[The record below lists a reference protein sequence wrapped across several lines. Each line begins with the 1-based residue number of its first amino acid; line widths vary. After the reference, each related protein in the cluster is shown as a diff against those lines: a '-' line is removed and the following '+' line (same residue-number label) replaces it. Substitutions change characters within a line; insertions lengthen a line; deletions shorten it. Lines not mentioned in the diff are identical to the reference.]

1 MSDTLQ
7 YFKALSDETR
17 LRLLVVLHRYELNVN
32 ELVELMDMGQ
42 SGVSRH
48 LKILTAAGLLGY
60 RRDGLWVFYSVPAQ
74 GPGRKFVDA
83 VLPFLTSEGFASD
96 DLVMAAS
103 IIEERATKTSQF
115 FNTIAEDWDAMA
127 GEVLGGFDLP
137 KMVEDKVPAGCKVAV
152 DLGCG
157 TGSVLEHLLKKSE
170 QVIGVD
176 GSARMLELARR
187 RFIGEE
193 SRLSLRIGDLEHL
206 PLRDGE
212 ADFVCIN
219 LVLHHLSNPKAVLGE
234 VKRVLRPGGLF
245 LLSDFDRHSD
255 ESMRAEY
262 GDRWLGFE
270 AETLEGFMREAGF
283 KLSSSASQPVER
295 GLSLH
300 VFLAASAV
308 EPAHK
313 WYGKADY

>member
-1 MSDTLQ
+1 MADTLQ

-17 LRLLVVLHRYELNVN
+17 LRLLAVLHRYELNVN
-32 ELVELMDMGQ
+32 ELVELMGMGQ
-42 SGVSRH
+42 SRISRH
-48 LKILTAAGLLGY
+48 LKILTSAGLLAY
-60 RRDGLWVFYSVPAQ
+60 RRDGLWVFYSVPPDGA
-74 GPGRKFVDA
+74 GRKFLNS
-83 VLPFLTSEGFASD
+83 VLPFLNAEGFAGAD
-96 DLVMAAS
+96 ITMAAT
-103 IIEERATKTSQF
+103 IIEERSSKTSQF
-115 FNTIAEDWDAMA
+115 FNSIAEDWDAMA

-137 KMVEDKVPAGCKVAV
+137 GMVEERVPDGCKVAV

-187 RFIGEE
+187 RFAGADAQ
-193 SRLSLRIGDLEHL
+193 RLSLRIGDLEHL

-219 LVLHHLSNPKAVLGE
+219 LVLHHLSNPRAVLGE
-234 VKRVLRPGGLF
+234 VARVLRRGGVF
-245 LLSDFDRHSD
+245 LLTDFDRHTD

-262 GDRWLGFE
+262 GDRWLGFD
-270 AETLEGFMREAGF
+270 AATLEGFMRDVGF
-283 KLSSSASQPVER
+283 KVRSSLSHPVGR

-300 VFLAASAV
+300 VFMATT
-308 EPAHK
+308 
-313 WYGKADY
+313 

>member
-1 MSDTLQ
+1 MSATLQ

-32 ELVELMDMGQ
+32 ELVELMGMGQ
-42 SGVSRH
+42 SRISRH
-48 LKILTAAGLLGY
+48 LKILNSAGLLGY
-60 RRDGLWVFYSVPAQ
+60 RRDGLWVFYSVPAD
-74 GPGRKFVDA
+74 GTGRKFLDA
-83 VLPFLTSEGFASD
+83 VLPFLDAERFAAA
-96 DLVMAAS
+96 DLALAAT
-103 IIEERATKTSQF
+103 IVEERASKTSQF
-115 FNTIAEDWDAMA
+115 FNSIAEDWDAMS

-137 KMVEDKVPAGCKVAV
+137 GMVESRIPAGCKVAV

-157 TGSVLEHLLKKSE
+157 TGGVLEHLLKKSE

-187 RFIGEE
+187 RFVGEE
-193 SRLSLRIGDLEHL
+193 DRLSLRIGDLEHL
-206 PLRDGE
+206 PLRDAE

-219 LVLHHLSNPKAVLGE
+219 LVLHHLSNPRAVLGE
-234 VKRVLRPGGLF
+234 VARVLRPGGVF
-245 LLSDFDRHSD
+245 LLTDFDRHGD
-255 ESMRAEY
+255 ESMRADY

-283 KLSSSASQPVER
+283 KLSSSSSQPVER

-300 VFLAASAV
+300 IFLATVPSPV
-308 EPAHK
+308 MP
-313 WYGKADY
+313 WYGKADF

>member
-1 MSDTLQ
+1 MSDSLQ

-17 LRLLVVLHRYELNVN
+17 LRLLVILQRYELNVN
-32 ELVELMDMGQ
+32 ELVDLMGMGQ
-42 SGVSRH
+42 SRVSRH
-48 LKILTAAGLLGY
+48 LKILTSAGLLGC
-60 RRDGLWVFYSVPAQ
+60 RRDGLWMFYSVVSE
-74 GPGRKFVDA
+74 GPGKEFMDA
-83 VLPFLTSEGFASD
+83 ILPFISGEDFARD
-96 DLVMAAS
+96 DLVMAAT
-103 IIEERATKTSQF
+103 IIEERASKTSQF

-127 GEVLGGFDLP
+127 GEVLGNFDLP
-137 KMVEDKVPAGCKVAV
+137 QMVEDRMPHNCKVAV

-157 TGSVLEHLLKKSE
+157 TGSVLAHLLKKSR

-187 RFIGEE
+187 RFAGEE
-193 SRLSLRIGDLEHL
+193 ERLSLRIGDLEHL

-219 LVLHHLSNPKAVLGE
+219 LVLHHLSDPKGVLGE
-234 VKRVLRPGGLF
+234 VKRVLRRDGVF
-245 LLSDFDRHSD
+245 LLTDFDRHSD

-270 AETLEGFMREAGF
+270 AAALEGYMKDAGF
-283 KLSSSASQPVER
+283 VMRASSSQPVER

-300 VFLAASAV
+300 IFTATA
-308 EPAHK
+308 
-313 WYGKADY
+313 

>member
-32 ELVELMDMGQ
+32 ELVELMGMGQ
-42 SGVSRH
+42 SGISRH

-60 RRDGLWVFYSVPAQ
+60 RRDGLWVFYSIIGE
-74 GPGRKFVDA
+74 GPGRKFIDA
-83 VLPFLTSEGFASD
+83 LMPFLVSDGFASA
-96 DLVMAAS
+96 DLVMAAT

-115 FNTIAEDWDAMA
+115 FNSIAEDWDAMA
-127 GEVLGGFDLP
+127 VEVLGGFDLP
-137 KMVEDKVPAGCKVAV
+137 QMVESKVPEKCQVAV

-157 TGSVLEHLLKKSE
+157 TGSVLEHLLKKSK

-187 RFIGEE
+187 RFTSEGD
-193 SRLSLRIGDLEHL
+193 RLSLRIGDLEHL

-219 LVLHHLSNPKAVLGE
+219 LVLHHLSNPAAVLGE
-234 VKRVLRPGGLF
+234 VKRVLKHGGTF
-245 LLSDFDRHSD
+245 LLTDFDRHSD
-255 ESMRAEY
+255 EGMRAEY

-270 AETLEGFMREAGF
+270 ADALEGLMREAGF
-283 KLSSSASQPVER
+283 KVQSSSSHPVKR

-300 VFLAASAV
+300 VFMATT
-308 EPAHK
+308 
-313 WYGKADY
+313 